1 VNQRGEGMARV
12 HSRDSGT
19 SFVEI
24 VVSVVILGTV
34 CIGVLNAIATAAVGA
49 RIHREVSSSQAWIA
63 TFADEMV
70 AIESQYRPCTLTY
83 DTVLAAYQQEAN
95 AIKASL
101 STDATITVTAV
112 RFWDERTLT
121 FTTSCRLAQGY
132 RLQEVSIAITQ
143 PGTTTFVTTLVKRP
157 PPSDIPTTGTVPAS
171 GGVDPSTI
179 VLAPTPGMVT

>member
-1 VNQRGEGMARV
+1 MKTLVDPAR
-12 HSRDSGT
+12 RDSGT

-70 AIESQYRPCTLTY
+70 AIESQYRPCTVGVS
-83 DTVLAAYQQEAN
+83 TVVAAYQAEAN
-95 AIKASL
+95 AIKATL
-101 STDATITVTAV
+101 STNATITVTAV
-112 RFWDERTLT
+112 RFWDG
-121 FTTSCRLAQGY
+121 TTSTFGTTCRLVQGY

-143 PGTTTFVTTLVKRP
+143 PRAATFVTTLVKRP
-157 PPSDIPTTGTVPAS
+157 PPSDIPTQGIVAAGGT
-171 GGVDPSTI
+171 DPSTI
-179 VLAPTPGMVT
+179 VLAPTPGLGA